1 MPTYRY
7 TGDVPTVFVGL
18 QKDGVTWT
26 PSKGD
31 EITVEV
37 TIGHPWLTR
46 VQNAAEQKVPDKV
59 AKAPV
64 ASAPSAAPDP
74 EIS

>member
-31 EITVEV
+31 EITVDV

-46 VQNAAEQKVPDKV
+46 VQTAAEQKVPDKV
-59 AKAPV
+59 AKDPV
-64 ASAPSAAPDP
+64 ASAPNAAPDP